1 LRWQSRR
8 SDRAWRR
15 DGKDMLD
22 LLEQFVHGLTLG
34 SMYAMVAAGL
44 ALMLGVARLINFAHG
59 EFFMLGAYA
68 FWYGYQE
75 LDLPYVAAGLLAP
88 LLMLGFGVAYQRTVI
103 RAILSRS
110 WHVQLIA
117 TLATSIVV
125 TNLAII
131 VFGTQPKEVPT
142 PLSSRIVTLGDMRLT
157 WQRLLVLGASVVI
170 FWALHRFVK
179 RTRAGKA
186 MRAMSQNREAC
197 AVVGVNVQKVAMMT
211 FALSAALAAL
221 AATLVSPLFNIF
233 PDMGAGLTLKAF
245 AAVVAGGFGYVN
257 GAIAASFL
265 IGVTEALAGSY
276 VSYAYKDAIAFLVM
290 IAVLL
295 WRPQGLFGRRLGV

>member
-1 LRWQSRR
+1 
-8 SDRAWRR
+8 
-15 DGKDMLD
+15 MLQEII
-22 LLEQFVHGLTLG
+22 EQLIHGLTLG

-68 FWYGYQE
+68 FWYGYRE
-75 LDLPYVAAGLLAP
+75 LGLPYVVAGLLAP
-88 LLMLGFGVAYQRTVI
+88 VVMVGFGIAYQRTVI
-103 RAILSRS
+103 RAILPRS

-117 TLATSIVV
+117 TLATSIVL
-125 TNLAII
+125 TNLAIL

-142 PLSSRIVTLGDMRLT
+142 VLSSRIVDVGGVRLA
-157 WQRLLVLGASVVI
+157 WQRLLVLVAALVV
-170 FWALHRFVK
+170 FRGLAWFVS

-197 AVVGVNVQKVAMMT
+197 AVVGVDVQRVAMT
-211 FALSAALAAL
+211 AFALSAALAAL
-221 AATLVSPLFNIF
+221 AAALVSPLFNIF
-233 PDMGAGLTLKAF
+233 PDMGTALTLKAF

-265 IGVTEALAGSY
+265 IGLTEAFAGSY
-276 VSYAYKDAIAFLVM
+276 LSYAYKDAIAFVIM

-295 WRPQGLFGRRLGV
+295 WRPQGLFGRRLGI

>member
-1 LRWQSRR
+1 MI
-8 SDRAWRR
+8 A
-15 DGKDMLD
+15 D
-22 LLEQFVHGLTLG
+22 LLELLVHGLTLG

-68 FWYGYQE
+68 FWFAYRE
-75 LDLPYVAAGLLAP
+75 LDVPYPLAGLLAP
-88 LLMLGFGVAYQRTVI
+88 AVMILFGMVYQRTVI
-103 RAILSRS
+103 RAILPHS

-117 TLATSIVV
+117 TLATSIVL

-142 PLSSRIVTLGDMRLT
+142 ALSSRILDIGGLRMA
-157 WQRLLVLGASVVI
+157 WQRVLVLAAALVI
-170 FWALHRFVK
+170 FWALHRFVT
-179 RTRAGKA
+179 RTRAGRA

-197 AVVGVNVQKVAMMT
+197 AVVGVDVQRVAMIA
-211 FALSAALAAL
+211 FAVSAALAA
-221 AATLVSPLFNIF
+221 AAAALVSPLFNIF
-233 PDMGAGLTLKAF
+233 PDMGTGLTLKAF
-245 AAVVAGGFGYVN
+245 AAVVTGGFGYVN

-265 IGVTEALAGSY
+265 IGVTESFAGSY
-276 VSYAYKDAIAFLVM
+276 VSYAYKDAFAFVIM

-295 WRPQGLFGRRLGV
+295 WRPQGLFGRRIGI

>member
-1 LRWQSRR
+1 VL
-8 SDRAWRR
+8 
-15 DGKDMLD
+15 LD
-22 LLEQFVHGLTLG
+22 LLEQLVHGLTLG

-68 FWYGYQE
+68 FWFAYRE
-75 LDLPYVAAGLLAP
+75 VELPYAVAGLVAP
-88 LLMLGFGVAYQRTVI
+88 AAMVAFGAVYQQTVI
-103 RAILSRS
+103 RVVLARS

-117 TLATSIVV
+117 TLATSIVL

-142 PLSSRIVTLGDMRLT
+142 ALSSRILDVGGLRLA
-157 WQRLLVLGASVVI
+157 WQRLLVLGAALVI
-170 FWALHRFVK
+170 FWALARFVA
-179 RTRAGKA
+179 RTRTGRA
-186 MRAMSQNREAC
+186 MRALSQNREAC
-197 AVVGVNVQKVAMMT
+197 AVVGVDVQRVALIT
-211 FALSAALAAL
+211 FALSAALAA
-221 AATLVSPLFNIF
+221 AAAVLVSPLFNIF
-233 PDMGAGLTLKAF
+233 PDMGTGLTLKAF

-265 IGVTEALAGSY
+265 IGITEAFAGSY
-276 VSYAYKDAIAFLVM
+276 LSYAYKDAFAFLIM

-295 WRPQGLFGRRLGV
+295 WRPQGLFGRRLGF